1 MWRGRDINEI
11 LKEGGASYESLGAS
25 GLYAMLHTANSSLPV
40 SPKPDTERLRL
51 NLVLDLTLNVC
62 E

>member
-1 MWRGRDINEI
+1 MKVW
-11 LKEGGASYESLGAS
+11 GAS
-25 GLYAMLHTANSSLPV
+25 GLYVMLHTANSSLPV